1 MGKHSAAKKSL
12 KPRVLALAA
21 GLATF
26 SVIGAFA
33 ATLGGVSSDELG
45 ADASVVAACDTDGVG
60 VDYSVV
66 YDTTDDRYEVAS
78 VDITG
83 VDAACT
89 GQTIS
94 VTLADSTTNL
104 TSHSQTVAG
113 ATETL
118 VFATA
123 PDAEAV
129 TNVAIVITG

>member
-1 MGKHSAAKKSL
+1 MGKHSAPKKTMR
-12 KPRVLALAA
+12 PRLLALAA
-21 GLATF
+21 GLACF

-45 ADASVVAACDTDGVG
+45 ADTSVVSACDTDGVG

-66 YDTTDDRYEVAS
+66 YDTTDGRYEVAS
-78 VDITG
+78 VDVTG
-83 VDAACT
+83 IDAACS

-94 VTLADSTTNL
+94 VTLADASTNL
-104 TSHSQTVAG
+104 AAHSQTVAG
-113 ATETL
+113 TTETL
-118 VFATA
+118 TFATA